1 MTHIETGIQEDALK
15 VLDVLLDHYPALLAA
30 RPALLLTNFLELIS
44 HRSTGGGA
52 RKGQE
57 GKGRSWALSVNPNR
71 NVTGQQWRLTVLFRY
86 SYTCN
91 KLAVSYWCVH
101 IFFWRDLCVC
111 VFSRLWRFLQAVVE
125 ERRGEE
131 GVACVSG
138 DMFSVLNGQG
148 GANAPLELN
157 WEELTYKKGG
167 FQVFEHS
174 GATPTPHSTFKLRYA
189 HHKHTSLTSIYTHI
203 LC

>member
-1 MTHIETGIQEDALK
+1 MCTSLTFNLYPLRALLRFIAQSVPAERTSPFFPLLSAHLSCAMTHIETGIQEDALK

-101 IFFWRDLCVC
+101 IFFWRDLCLC
-111 VFSRLWRFLQAVVE
+111 VFQT
-125 ERRGEE
+125 
-131 GVACVSG
+131 VAFSSG
-138 DMFSVLNGQG
+138 GS
-148 GANAPLELN
+148 
-157 WEELTYKKGG
+157 
-167 FQVFEHS
+167 
-174 GATPTPHSTFKLRYA
+174 
-189 HHKHTSLTSIYTHI
+189 
-203 LC
+203 